1 MGILP
6 QPQKAKQRERVVRYA
21 SLYILHLADI
31 YLQGC
36 RSGKADDMKEFLEW
50 ADKRFWEAKK
60 QMDGRSAWN
69 VVFKPG
75 DVYNLSPAQMQM
87 RKAEA
92 IVGLEGIAKF
102 LQCNARLFWDAYS
115 RSNSLTKFTTEFIP
129 AETKKIAYG
138 RY

>member
-1 MGILP
+1 
-6 QPQKAKQRERVVRYA
+6 
-21 SLYILHLADI
+21 
-31 YLQGC
+31 
-36 RSGKADDMKEFLEW
+36 MKEFLEW